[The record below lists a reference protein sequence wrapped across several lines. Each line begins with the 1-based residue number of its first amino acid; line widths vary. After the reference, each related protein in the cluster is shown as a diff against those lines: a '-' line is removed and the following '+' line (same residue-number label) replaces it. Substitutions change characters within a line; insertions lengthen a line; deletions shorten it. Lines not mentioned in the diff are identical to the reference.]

1 MCDIS
6 FPFNEGE
13 RKRPV
18 SILWILLFHTNQTIS
33 YSKAGVADICMWYCL
48 WQPKHQFSK
57 QWMLAMKPTCSQK
70 GKWNTAQAA
79 MPQMVHF
86 FFLQPRPLELE
97 LAPQCVAVTHTQ
109 TYASTSMFP
118 KQTRWVMPWRMAA
131 MCLSWLVQNLV
142 NQWLQLLPLYDSPS
156 WALSSWLSWVRWS
169 LCILLHLLLLSGRS
183 APLDPHD
190 PLGSLAS
197 HVEHLLLLLL
207 PCFVRIHN
215 CHKKTYLAKHLYL
228 TWSPI
233 QSSIGHLSQPR
244 DLKASPW
251 PKLILRCLTL
261 YQWNWLI
268 FTNIHKWC
276 SCISCIPEIQS
287 SPIQTGI
294 IGQGTLGN
302 QKNLESGRI
311 CKILQG
317 SARHQEVWCTCM
329 RHQAASPPQ
338 KSI

>member
-1 MCDIS
+1 ML
-6 FPFNEGE
+6 P
-13 RKRPV
+13 KREMKY
-18 SILWILLFHTNQTIS
+18 STGS
-33 YSKAGVADICMWYCL
+33 YASNGSL
-48 WQPKHQFSK
+48 
-57 QWMLAMKPTCSQK
+57 
-70 GKWNTAQAA
+70 
-79 MPQMVHF
+79 

-215 CHKKTYLAKHLYL
+215 CHMFCQDT
-228 TWSPI
+228 
-233 QSSIGHLSQPR
+233 
-244 DLKASPW
+244 
-251 PKLILRCLTL
+251 
-261 YQWNWLI
+261 
-268 FTNIHKWC
+268 
-276 SCISCIPEIQS
+276 
-287 SPIQTGI
+287 
-294 IGQGTLGN
+294 
-302 QKNLESGRI
+302 
-311 CKILQG
+311 
-317 SARHQEVWCTCM
+317 
-329 RHQAASPPQ
+329 
-338 KSI
+338 